1 MIVAFYLVI
10 DPRPSSMSRTILL
23 LLISVFLSFQLSAQE
38 SKLAEQYFQN
48 GEYEKAGQLFQ
59 RLYDAQSSSEYY
71 LDRYIDCLLKLKQF
85 AEGEKV
91 LKRELKKNPQAVKL
105 YVSLGKL
112 LESQDRHD
120 EAEKQYQTAIAE
132 MPADQYQIIL
142 LGNALAQAQ
151 KNDLAMEVYSKGAKL
166 LNQPAL
172 FAEYQGN
179 LLLQSGDYEGMITYY
194 LIYLSENP
202 RQQGKVQM
210 NIQRY
215 LPEDYLEELQAQL
228 YGRIN
233 EQPDDVA
240 LIELLTWS
248 FLQQKDYRNALRQT
262 KALDAKLAENGNR
275 IFHLGQIAANER
287 DFQPAIEAFQFLI
300 DEKGPGSIYYYE
312 AKKQLLNAKRRRLV
326 LSPSYTRE
334 DLLALEAEY
343 DQFLSGD
350 NRNRLIAPLIM
361 EQAELEALYLQDLP
375 KAILLLE
382 EVIAMPG
389 MEQDLQSQAKL
400 QLGDYYLMEGEI
412 WDATLLYSQ
421 VDKIYKDDALGHEA
435 RYRNAKLSYYNG
447 DFQWAQAQFDI
458 LKASTSKLIANDAL
472 DLSVFIMDNL
482 GLDTSTLAMEAYAD
496 AEMLVFQNRHT
507 EALVKLDSLVSG
519 FPFHTL
525 EDDVLYLKNK
535 IYVKEREWNKAVTVL
550 KRIVEEFPEEIRADN
565 ALFELGEL
573 YEGPLANPAEAM
585 NMYERIFTEYSGS
598 TFAVDARKRYRNLRG
613 DKLQ

>member
-1 MIVAFYLVI
+1 MIVAFYLVT
-10 DPRPSSMSRTILL
+10 DPGRTTMSRAILFL
-23 LLISVFLSFQLSAQE
+23 FFSVSLSLPVVAQE

-85 AEGEKV
+85 ADGEKV

-112 LESQDRHD
+112 LESQERYD

-142 LGNALAQAQ
+142 LGNALARDQ
-151 KNDLAMEVYSKGAKL
+151 KNDLAMEVYTKGAKL
-166 LNQPAL
+166 LNDEAL

-179 LLLQSGDYEGMITYY
+179 LLLQTGDFSGMINYY
-194 LIYLSENP
+194 LLYLSSNP
-202 RQQGKVQM
+202 RQQGKIQM

-215 LPEDYLEELQAQL
+215 LPEDYLDELQAQL
-228 YGRIN
+228 YSRIN
-233 EQPDDVA
+233 EHPDDVA
-240 LIELLTWS
+240 MIELLTWS
-248 FLQQKDYRNALRQT
+248 FLQKKDYRNALRQS
-262 KALDAKLAENGNR
+262 KALDVKLEENGSR

-287 DFQPAIEAFQFLI
+287 DFEAAIESFQYLI
-300 DEKGPGSIYYYE
+300 EAKGPGSVYYYE
-312 AKKQLLNAKRRRLV
+312 ANKQLLNAKRQRLV
-326 LSPSYTRE
+326 QSPAYTRE
-334 DLLALEAEY
+334 DLLSLEAEY
-343 DQFLSGD
+343 EQFLTGD

-361 EQAELEALYLQDLP
+361 EQAELEALYLQDMP
-375 KAILLLE
+375 KAIQLLE
-382 EVIAMPG
+382 EVVNMPG

-435 RYRNAKLSYYNG
+435 RYRNARLSYFNG
-447 DFQWAQAQFDI
+447 DFQWAQAQFDV
-458 LKASTSKLIANDAL
+458 LKSSTSKLIANDAL

-482 GLDTSTLAMEAYAD
+482 GLDTSTLAMEAFAD
-496 AEMLVFQNRHT
+496 AEMLVFQNRHS
-507 EALVKLDSLVSG
+507 EALTILDSLVSR
-519 FPFHTL
+519 FPFHSL
-525 EDDVLYLKNK
+525 EDDVLFLKSR
-535 IYVKEREWNKAVTVL
+535 IYIKDREWRKAITVL
-550 KRIVEEFPEEIRADN
+550 KRIVDEFPDEIRADN
-565 ALFELGEL
+565 ALFELGSL
-573 YEGPLANPAEAM
+573 YEGPVADPTLAM
-585 NMYERIFTEYSGS
+585 SMFERIFTDYSGS
-598 TFAVDARKRYRNLRG
+598 TFAVEARKRYRTLRG